1 MKWIFSLLAI
11 VLALATTPAAAARS
25 ADTDASKLA
34 VAREMIAAWK
44 VADWKKAA
52 DLFADDGVLRSMM
65 IEPVVG
71 RPAIY
76 ERISALGKGAPGGV
90 TLDVAHMGVIDGLV
104 FIERTDRF
112 VYNGH
117 AGSTPVVGV
126 LDIRNGKVKEW
137 REYYDRASL
146 LREMGVSPGVD
157 PGAKK

>member
-1 MKWIFSLLAI
+1 MRSLIGLLAAAV
-11 VLALATTPAAAARS
+11 VLATAAPASA
-25 ADTDASKLA
+25 ADTDASRLA

-44 VADWKKAA
+44 GADWRKVA

-65 IEPVVG
+65 LEPVVG

-76 ERISALGKGAPGGV
+76 ERIAALGKGAPGGV

-104 FIERTDRF
+104 FLERTDRF

-117 AGSTPVVGV
+117 PGAVPVVGV
-126 LDIRNGKVKEW
+126 LDIQGGKVREW

-146 LREMGVSPGVD
+146 VRALEGG
-157 PGAKK
+157 GK

>member
-1 MKWIFSLLAI
+1 MTRILSLLAI
-11 VLALATTPAAAARS
+11 VLALATTPAAAARA

-34 VAREMIAAWK
+34 VAHEMIAAWK
-44 VADWKKAA
+44 AADWKKAA
-52 DLFADDGVLRSMM
+52 DLFAEDGVLRSMM

-76 ERISALGKGAPGGV
+76 ERIAALGKGAPAGV
-90 TLDVAHMGVIDGLV
+90 ILDVAHMGVIDGLV

-126 LDIRNGKVKEW
+126 LDIRNGKVREW

-146 LREMGVSPGVD
+146 LREMGVSAGVD